1 MWQDKVKKVFGE
13 NPTIFKDGSLFY
25 DKHKYVLNI
34 YEDHCRLYYSFC
46 EPYIFAEEYYI
57 YRSDIDSLLEYLLDL
72 ITILDNINNKAEEYL
87 S

>member
-25 DKHKYVLNI
+25 DKHNYILNI
-34 YEDHCRLYYSFC
+34 YEDHCRIYYSFR
-46 EPYIFAEEYYI
+46 ESNIFAKEYYL
-57 YRSDIDSLLEYLLDL
+57 YHDDIDSLLEDLLDL
-72 ITILDNINNKAEEYL
+72 VTILDNINNKIEEYL